1 METTEMI
8 LATEFCMHHQIE
20 MSFIYSL
27 KNSGL
32 LVTVIIEEQLYIPVN
47 ELKSLESMLLFYN
60 TLDIN
65 LEGIETVTYLLQ
77 KINNLQQQI
86 LELNN
91 KLSVYESEN

>member
-8 LATEFCMHHQIE
+8 LATEFCMYHQIE

-27 KNSGL
+27 KNCGL
-32 LVTVIIEEQLYIPVN
+32 LLTVIIEEQLYIPVN

>member
-65 LEGIETVTYLLQ
+65 MEGIETVTYLLQ